1 MNAIVPTQWKGGE
14 TAKLGSINQPACH
27 ESEVRNTEK
36 AMWGLQFMEPKE
48 KENMAWSEQYIL
60 HLYQQK
66 MQFVHIN
73 VDKDLDW
80 SGQKTLHLGLNFT
93 W

>member
-1 MNAIVPTQWKGGE
+1 
-14 TAKLGSINQPACH
+14 
-27 ESEVRNTEK
+27 
-36 AMWGLQFMEPKE
+36 MEPKE

-80 SGQKTLHLGLNFT
+80 SGQKTLHPGLNFT